1 MTVAM
6 PGLMVMQAAAR
17 EPERI
22 ESIVAL
28 SACVVGL
35 PRLTRHTFVSSIAPH
50 LWKSGSGYPI
60 PTARRGVLMNRA
72 LAMLAVLLFPLIGA
86 AQEIGTFTLAEGSPR
101 LIRGATV
108 LRVSEGVRVQNGDIL
123 ETSAPGFVQ
132 AEFAN
137 GSIVAIGPSTRVL
150 IHSAASKS
158 ADVILMSGWLKG
170 ETASGAAGYRFSSSL
185 LSATAKAGTVI
196 LHAEPADVGLYVE
209 SGTATVNEAGGH
221 PIAAKAGQFFTRHG
235 AKFAVTSRPDGPF
248 LESMPQPFRDTLPS
262 RESHFAGKKPIEPKH
277 DHDVTYAE
285 AEPWLK
291 MGAWRKSF
299 EERFQPRLKD
309 AEFRKAV
316 ESHIAE
322 YPEWNRI
329 LHPEKYPQDSPSA
342 PADNSKPPSGR
353 Y

>member
-1 MTVAM
+1 
-6 PGLMVMQAAAR
+6 
-17 EPERI
+17 
-22 ESIVAL
+22 
-28 SACVVGL
+28 
-35 PRLTRHTFVSSIAPH
+35 
-50 LWKSGSGYPI
+50 
-60 PTARRGVLMNRA
+60 MNRA
-72 LAMLAVLLFPLIGA
+72 LAILALLLLPLIGA
-86 AQEIGTFTLAEGSPR
+86 AQEIGTFTLVEGSPR

-108 LRVSEGVRVQNGDIL
+108 LRASEGVRFHSGDIL

-132 AEFAN
+132 AEFAG

-150 IHSAASKS
+150 FHSAAAKG
-158 ADVILMSGWLKG
+158 ADVLLMSGWLKG
-170 ETASGAAGYRFSSSL
+170 EIPSNAAGYRFSSSL

-196 LHAEPADVGLYVE
+196 LHAEPADAGLYIE

-221 PIAAKAGQFFTRHG
+221 PTAAKAGQFFMRHG
-235 AKFAVTSRPDGPF
+235 AKLTVTTRPDGAF
-248 LESMPQPFRDTLPS
+248 LQAMPQPFRDTLPS
-262 RESHFAGKKPIEPKH
+262 RESHFAGKKPVEAKH

-291 MGAWRKSF
+291 MAAWRRSF

-322 YPEWNRI
+322 YPEWDRI
-329 LHPEKYPQDSPSA
+329 LHPDKYPQNSPSA

>member
-1 MTVAM
+1 
-6 PGLMVMQAAAR
+6 
-17 EPERI
+17 
-22 ESIVAL
+22 
-28 SACVVGL
+28 
-35 PRLTRHTFVSSIAPH
+35 
-50 LWKSGSGYPI
+50 
-60 PTARRGVLMNRA
+60 MNRA
-72 LAMLAVLLFPLIGA
+72 LAMLVVLLFPLIGA
-86 AQEIGTFTLAEGSPR
+86 AQETGTFTLAEGSPR

-108 LRVSEGVRVQNGDIL
+108 LRVSEGVRFQNGDIL
-123 ETSAPGFVQ
+123 ETSTPGFVQ

-150 IHSAASKS
+150 IHSAIAKG
-158 ADVILMSGWLKG
+158 ADVLLVSGWLKG
-170 ETASGAAGYRFSSSL
+170 ETPANASGYHFSSSL

-285 AEPWLK
+285 AEPW
-291 MGAWRKSF
+291 SF
-299 EERFQPRLKD
+299 WLDTLPPR
-309 AEFRKAV
+309 E
-316 ESHIAE
+316 
-322 YPEWNRI
+322 P
-329 LHPEKYPQDSPSA
+329 HPA
-342 PADNSKPPSGR
+342 R
-353 Y
+353 